1 MSSKRN
7 IGLALF
13 LGLFSLLIFQ
23 AVKAAVDLVSFTAT
37 AQEDSILI
45 EWETATEIDNAGFYV
60 TRATDPQPPYPDISG
75 FIPAEG
81 SGVIGAEYQFVDDD
95 VTVGTEYYYI
105 LEAVDTSQNV
115 DFHGPITVTFHTP
128 ATHTPTTTLEP
139 TSTPSKTTKPQK
151 TNTPTASRTPTKTRT
166 PVPSNTYTSAPPTL
180 TPTAFTA
187 TPTVSITPSVT
198 PSPTLF
204 DAPEIVVVLPST
216 NTPLPTVFTA
226 TPVPSL
232 TPTPNGIFAQVI
244 ETGSLT
250 IISAICLGILIWA
263 AIAVG
268 IFIYIQKRNF

>member
-1 MSSKRN
+1 MSSKR
-7 IGLALF
+7 IIVPTLF
-13 LGLFSLLIFQ
+13 FVLFILLLFQ
-23 AVKAAVDLVSFTAT
+23 GATAAIDLVNFTAT

-45 EWETATEIDNAGFYV
+45 QWETATEIDNAGFYV
-60 TRATDPQPPYPDISG
+60 TRATEPEPTYSDISG

-95 VTVGTEYYYI
+95 VTKGNVYYYI

-115 DFHGPITVTFHTP
+115 DIHGPITVTFHTL
-128 ATHTPTTTLEP
+128 ATHTPTTTHEP

-166 PVPSNTYTSAPPTL
+166 PVPGNTSTSAPPTL
-180 TPTAFTA
+180 TPTVFTE

-204 DAPEIVVVLPST
+204 DAPEIQVVLPST
-216 NTPLPTVFTA
+216 NTPVPTVVTA
-226 TPVPSL
+226 TPLPSP
-232 TPTPNGIFAQVI
+232 TPTPKGTFAQMI
-244 ETGSLT
+244 EAGSLT

-263 AIAVG
+263 ALAVG